1 MKKILFA
8 TIAMVALALTSCEK
22 KGMDIM
28 SLDVSKLD
36 NIEYTC
42 WKFTVENAGVLNG
55 TMYSWDTEANLVV
68 VLQELYR
75 TSGNKAIITYE
86 RTPADDEEGCNV
98 KKD

>member
-8 TIAMVALALTSCEK
+8 TIAMVALALTICEK

-28 SLDVSKLD
+28 SLDVAKLD

-98 KKD
+98 KND